1 MKEDTGQILI
11 VDKIVN
17 NNIVIAKDFRGREV
31 VAIGKGVGFRKRKKE
46 TVHIAEIMKTYVLV
60 EKVDSGVLALFEE
73 IPFEVIE
80 ISQKIIDYAQEMLN
94 VKFNVNLLMSLS
106 DHINFALIQYQK
118 GNHVPKLVN
127 EEIKRFYKEEYHI
140 SETAVRMINERFQ
153 ILFPRD
159 EATAIAFH
167 LITATENKSN
177 HQMMMIMRAVS
188 DIVKIVEDYLNVSL
202 HEDTIAYSRFV
213 IHLKFLFKTILSKQ
227 DVPETSGMDFIF
239 AQIKSE
245 YENVIECVK
254 KISDYIMKKFD
265 YRCTDGDCIYLMLH
279 VVRLYETTLN

>member
-31 VAIGKGVGFRKRKKE
+31 VAIGKGVGFRKRKNE
-46 TVHIAEIMKTYVLV
+46 AVHRSEIMKTYVLLD
-60 EKVDSGVLALFEE
+60 KVDSGVLTLFEE
-73 IPFEVIE
+73 IQFEVIE
-80 ISQKIIDYAQEMLN
+80 TSQKIIDYAQ
-94 VKFNVNLLMSLS
+94 
-106 DHINFALIQYQK
+106 DINFALIQYRQ

-127 EEIKRFYKEEYHI
+127 EEVKRFYKEEYHI
-140 SETAVRMINERFQ
+140 GEIAVQMINERFQ
-153 ILFPRD
+153 ILFPKD

-177 HQMMMIMRAVS
+177 HQMMIIMKAVS

-202 HEDTIAYSRFV
+202 HEDTMAYSRFV
-213 IHLKFLFKTILSKQ
+213 IHLKFLFKTVLSKQ
-227 DVPETSGMDFIF
+227 NVPEVAGMDFIF
-239 AQIKSE
+239 TQIKSE
-245 YENVIECVK
+245 YKNVIECVK
-254 KISDYIMKKFD
+254 KIADYIMEKFN

>member
-31 VAIGKGVGFRKRKKE
+31 VAIGKGVGFRKRKNE
-46 TVHIAEIMKTYVLV
+46 AVHRSEIMKTYVLLD
-60 EKVDSGVLALFEE
+60 KVDSGVLTLFEE
-73 IPFEVIE
+73 IQFEVIE
-80 ISQKIIDYAQEMLN
+80 TSQKIIDYAQEKLN

-106 DHINFALIQYQK
+106 DHINFALIQYRQ

-127 EEIKRFYKEEYHI
+127 EEVKRFYKEEYHI
-140 SETAVRMINERFQ
+140 GEIAVQMINERFQ
-153 ILFPRD
+153 ILFPKD

-167 LITATENKSN
+167 LIT
-177 HQMMMIMRAVS
+177 AVS

-202 HEDTIAYSRFV
+202 HEDTMAYSRFV
-213 IHLKFLFKTILSKQ
+213 IHLKFLFKTVLSKQ
-227 DVPETSGMDFIF
+227 NVPEVAGMDFIF
-239 AQIKSE
+239 TQIKSE
-245 YENVIECVK
+245 YKNVIECVK
-254 KISDYIMKKFD
+254 KIADYIMEKFN